1 MVQFATGPRI
11 VKIRAR
17 GQLTIPQDIREE
29 LELDK
34 EAVVSLIRVGKTL
47 VITPKPLRRASLA
60 RQVEAE
66 MKKEITLE
74 DLLADLRAQRER
86 YFDETYG

>member
-1 MVQFATGPRI
+1 MAEFATAPRM

-29 LELDK
+29 LDLDK
-34 EAVVSLIRVGKTL
+34 DSIVSLLRVGKTL
-47 VITPKPLRRASLA
+47 VITPKLLRRASLA

-66 MKKEITLE
+66 MKGSITLD
-74 DLLADLRAQRER
+74 DLLADLRAQRDQ

>member
-1 MVQFATGPRI
+1 MIELGTVPR
-11 VKIRAR
+11 VVTIRER

-29 LELDK
+29 LKLENNTVMTLF
-34 EAVVSLIRVGKTL
+34 RVGKTL
-47 VITPKPLRRASLA
+47 VITPKPMQRASLA

-66 MKKEITLE
+66 LKGRITLE

-86 YFDETYG
+86 YFNETYG